1 MSTSRTGGQIVADA
15 LASHGVSHAFGVPG
29 ESYLA
34 VLDALH
40 DTDITYVICRQE
52 GGAAYMAEAW
62 GRLTG
67 DPGVC
72 MVTRGPGAT
81 NASVG
86 IHAAREN
93 SQPMVVLIG
102 QVATHEIGREAFQ
115 EVDYRAFLGPITK
128 WATQV
133 DDVDELAETL
143 AMAFKIATS
152 GRPGPVAVAL
162 PEDMLRATTTNTD
175 VAALPIERA
184 TPTTE
189 EIDTI
194 VAELAA
200 AERPVIIA
208 GGGRWTLDARA
219 DLTHFATHNDIPV
232 LAAWRFHD
240 VVDNLSDAYCGE
252 AGLAMPQAVRD
263 TILDADLVVGLG
275 IRFGEMTT
283 AAWTLIDLDE
293 PTQRIVHVH
302 PERTQLGRIYP
313 TEIGICGDPSVTIGL
328 LRDRRVPDHR
338 RRCEWRANRR
348 SAFVDGSVIPP
359 QPGSLDMGAAM
370 RWLQDNAPADVIFTN
385 GAGNFSVWNNKG
397 FRYGPDAR
405 LLAPQNGTMGYGLP
419 AAIAAKAAHPDRTVV
434 CFAGDGDL
442 QMTIQELGTAR
453 QAGYEPIVLVF
464 DNGMYGTIRAHQE
477 RNYPGRVSGTPIA
490 NPDFVTIAQ
499 AYGFHAEA
507 VRTTAEF
514 GPAFERAMASP
525 TGALMHLHMP
535 ADMLTPW
542 ESIDQARDRG

>member
-208 GGGRWTLDARA
+208 GGGRWTLDA
-219 DLTHFATHNDIPV
+219 
-232 LAAWRFHD
+232 
-240 VVDNLSDAYCGE
+240 
-252 AGLAMPQAVRD
+252 
-263 TILDADLVVGLG
+263 
-275 IRFGEMTT
+275 
-283 AAWTLIDLDE
+283 
-293 PTQRIVHVH
+293 
-302 PERTQLGRIYP
+302 
-313 TEIGICGDPSVTIGL
+313 
-328 LRDRRVPDHR
+328 
-338 RRCEWRANRR
+338 
-348 SAFVDGSVIPP
+348 
-359 QPGSLDMGAAM
+359 
-370 RWLQDNAPADVIFTN
+370 
-385 GAGNFSVWNNKG
+385 
-397 FRYGPDAR
+397 
-405 LLAPQNGTMGYGLP
+405 
-419 AAIAAKAAHPDRTVV
+419 
-434 CFAGDGDL
+434 
-442 QMTIQELGTAR
+442 
-453 QAGYEPIVLVF
+453 
-464 DNGMYGTIRAHQE
+464 
-477 RNYPGRVSGTPIA
+477 
-490 NPDFVTIAQ
+490 
-499 AYGFHAEA
+499 
-507 VRTTAEF
+507 
-514 GPAFERAMASP
+514 
-525 TGALMHLHMP
+525 
-535 ADMLTPW
+535 
-542 ESIDQARDRG
+542 